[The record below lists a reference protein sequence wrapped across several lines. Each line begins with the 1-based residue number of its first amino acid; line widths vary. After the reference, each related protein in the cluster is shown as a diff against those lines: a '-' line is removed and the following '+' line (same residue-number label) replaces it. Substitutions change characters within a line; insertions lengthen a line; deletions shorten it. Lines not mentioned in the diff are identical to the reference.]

1 MYKAHANMYAY
12 AFNFS
17 SSPVVPVFV
26 QFNKSVVYI
35 DFRFEYLNQ
44 NVFLKRATKNPKPH
58 KSFGNIKKI
67 EVFMIYKYVL
77 AAR

>member
-1 MYKAHANMYAY
+1 MAENVQSTHKYVY

-26 QFNKSVVYI
+26 QFYKSMVYI
-35 DFRFEYLNQ
+35 DLCFEYLNQ

-58 KSFGNIKKI
+58 KSFGNIKK
-67 EVFMIYKYVL
+67 MLKYL
-77 AAR
+77 